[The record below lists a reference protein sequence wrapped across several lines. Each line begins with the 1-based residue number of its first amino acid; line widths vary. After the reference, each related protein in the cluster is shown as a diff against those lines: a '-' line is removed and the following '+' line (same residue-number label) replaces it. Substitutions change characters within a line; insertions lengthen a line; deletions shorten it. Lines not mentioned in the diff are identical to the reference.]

1 MVVYQE
7 TYDPGLLQAAR
18 RLFED
23 TLTFGRRRGAY
34 VEPFMSFEYLANG
47 GGMVTHLT
55 EGMMLYWGE
64 SSDRRAAEAI
74 VALASAVLAENT
86 GGPHALPCYWVRR
99 EGKLELRPEGQG
111 DRGPVGVTHYSGNPL
126 QKNWSPEYVFQ
137 VCQAF
142 AYAYDLTGR
151 REFLE
156 AARGGYDEAART
168 GQLPT
173 MYVYWQA
180 PVLLFYLH
188 RFAE

>member
-1 MVVYQE
+1 
-7 TYDPGLLQAAR
+7 
-18 RLFED
+18 
-23 TLTFGRRRGAY
+23 
-34 VEPFMSFEYLANG
+34 
-47 GGMVTHLT
+47 
-55 EGMMLYWGE
+55 
-64 SSDRRAAEAI
+64 
-74 VALASAVLAENT
+74 
-86 GGPHALPCYWVRR
+86 
-99 EGKLELRPEGQG
+99 
-111 DRGPVGVTHYSGNPL
+111 
-126 QKNWSPEYVFQ
+126 VFQ